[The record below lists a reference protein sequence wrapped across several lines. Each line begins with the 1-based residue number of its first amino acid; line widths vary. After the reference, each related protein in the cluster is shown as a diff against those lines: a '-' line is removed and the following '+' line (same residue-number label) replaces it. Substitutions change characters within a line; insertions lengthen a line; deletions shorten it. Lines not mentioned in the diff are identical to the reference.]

1 MFIDCFTSKKE
12 GGRLL
17 GSAHLLGTIRYI
29 KCDSGVTPGKDVDV
43 SFEQIKDRMGDDTG
57 ALVHARCAT
66 LHGPSG

>member
-1 MFIDCFTSKKE
+1 M
-12 GGRLL
+12 